1 MWRDDEVNIFPEK
14 LRGDALKQAYDRGI
28 VAKYVMDAGWE
39 QPGHSL
45 PGGGFRSECSWY
57 HRHRT
62 AEAVG
67 VQRAAERAERPP
79 PSREEAESAALERRE
94 RKARAKRGKA
104 KLRLSKHARA
114 KARAEVAA

>member
-1 MWRDDEVNIFPEK
+1 MAIVKPFT
-14 LRGDALKQAYDRGI
+14 ALLPDTNRASEICELPYD
-28 VAKYVMDAGWE
+28 VM
-39 QPGHSL
+39 S
-45 PGGGFRSECSWY
+45 
-57 HRHRT
+57 T

-114 KARAEVAA
+114 KARAEQVAA